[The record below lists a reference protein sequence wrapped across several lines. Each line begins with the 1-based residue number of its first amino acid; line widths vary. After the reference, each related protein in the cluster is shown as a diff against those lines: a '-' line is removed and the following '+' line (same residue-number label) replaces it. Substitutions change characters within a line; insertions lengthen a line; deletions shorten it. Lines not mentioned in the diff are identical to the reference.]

1 MENVGQYSSTLVYPS
16 PTSRTHDTPDNHPV
30 NASSSWLQNHKPSA
44 GSPGAHNQPTPVYPV
59 VDRSADHENYASP
72 PASASYGSMHS
83 ADQFS
88 NYPQS
93 PSVRTTDEAH
103 SLAGMNLASQV
114 SGSVGPDR
122 VTRRQARTHSSLHLG
137 IRRDR
142 PPQADVQNGQH
153 DGDEQSTYFM
163 SPASAISRPQT
174 PTHCPDSARY
184 QQQTDRSSMYSIP
197 PSNGTGGMPL
207 QSPRYLPT
215 PVSGSP
221 YSPFSLFPA
230 HSRST
235 SSYST
240 SNPRSTSPALSAA
253 SALTSISSSNST
265 PNTQTFAAYPLPSP
279 PGGPVVQRA
288 KQRKQRLFNVD
299 RKAICVYHQENPN
312 ARQEDIAARY
322 GVERSTI
329 SKILKH
335 KTKWM
340 NVPEDD
346 DMRVAKHRPSKFPE
360 VEEELVNWL
369 VQMKQQNTL
378 LTDALIRSK
387 AKETARNLQ
396 IPEERFKASSGWVEN
411 FKHRHNIRKGVWLGH
426 TKGLRATRG
435 IGATHLRK
443 GSNESALSPLNPA
456 FESRSEALARREST
470 NTADEDDMESED
482 DQDLDASHSG
492 QPVPGSSHSQPTEA
506 SVSHHPLP
514 PIWTMHHEPLS
525 SNETPISASGSQPSV
540 VPQHP
545 FSSHEDQHHDPA
557 VTNVHQNPI
566 SLPAQQHMSV
576 PQSQQDVELSGHGD
590 APATYPAPVVVYQI
604 APITSSGDTIPDI
617 SEAEEAIN
625 KVIHFVDTQSP
636 SILTPDERDVLAHIK
651 NALFQAASGVP
662 YVRERR

>member
-30 NASSSWLQNHKPSA
+30 NASSSC
-44 GSPGAHNQPTPVYPV
+44 QPTPVYPV

-93 PSVRTTDEAH
+93 PSV
-103 SLAGMNLASQV
+103 

-122 VTRRQARTHSSLHLG
+122 VTRRQTRTHSSLHLG

-142 PPQADVQNGQH
+142 PS
-153 DGDEQSTYFM
+153 QSGRPEWTTRRLMRSNLLSASQPAYFM

-184 QQQTDRSSMYSIP
+184 QQQTERNSMYSIP

-253 SALTSISSSNST
+253 SALTFHI
-265 PNTQTFAAYPLPSP
+265 TFAAYPLPSP
-279 PGGPVVQRA
+279 PVGPVIQRA

-299 RKAICVYHQENPN
+299 RKAIC
-312 ARQEDIAARY
+312 EDIAARY

-346 DMRVAKHRPSKFPE
+346 DMRCC
-360 VEEELVNWL
+360 
-369 VQMKQQNTL
+369 Q
-378 LTDALIRSK
+378 
-387 AKETARNLQ
+387 
-396 IPEERFKASSGWVEN
+396 
-411 FKHRHNIRKGVWLGH
+411 
-426 TKGLRATRG
+426 
-435 IGATHLRK
+435 
-443 GSNESALSPLNPA
+443 
-456 FESRSEALARREST
+456 
-470 NTADEDDMESED
+470 
-482 DQDLDASHSG
+482 
-492 QPVPGSSHSQPTEA
+492 
-506 SVSHHPLP
+506 
-514 PIWTMHHEPLS
+514 
-525 SNETPISASGSQPSV
+525 TP
-540 VPQHP
+540 
-545 FSSHEDQHHDPA
+545 
-557 VTNVHQNPI
+557 
-566 SLPAQQHMSV
+566 
-576 PQSQQDVELSGHGD
+576 
-590 APATYPAPVVVYQI
+590 
-604 APITSSGDTIPDI
+604 
-617 SEAEEAIN
+617 
-625 KVIHFVDTQSP
+625 
-636 SILTPDERDVLAHIK
+636 
-651 NALFQAASGVP
+651 
-662 YVRERR
+662 

>member
-59 VDRSADHENYASP
+59 VDRPADHENYASP

-197 PSNGTGGMPL
+197 PSNGAGGMPL

-235 SSYST
+235 SSYTT
-240 SNPRSTSPALSAA
+240 SNQRSTSPALSAA

-279 PGGPVVQRA
+279 PVGPVVQRA

-378 LTDALIRSK
+378 LTDALIRNK

-426 TKGLRATRG
+426 NKGLRAARG

-470 NTADEDDMESED
+470 NTGDEDDMESED
-482 DQDLDASHSG
+482 DQDLDTSHSG
-492 QPVPGSSHSQPTEA
+492 QPVPGSSHSQPAEA

-545 FSSHEDQHHDPA
+545 FSSHEDQHPDPS
-557 VTNVHQNPI
+557 VTNVHQNSI

-576 PQSQQDVELSGHGD
+576 SQSQQDVQLSGHGD

-625 KVIHFVDTQSP
+625 KVIHFVDSQSP
-636 SILTPDERDVLAHIK
+636 SILTPDERDMLAHIK

>member
-1 MENVGQYSSTLVYPS
+1 
-16 PTSRTHDTPDNHPV
+16 
-30 NASSSWLQNHKPSA
+30 
-44 GSPGAHNQPTPVYPV
+44 
-59 VDRSADHENYASP
+59 
-72 PASASYGSMHS
+72 
-83 ADQFS
+83 
-88 NYPQS
+88 
-93 PSVRTTDEAH
+93 
-103 SLAGMNLASQV
+103 
-114 SGSVGPDR
+114 
-122 VTRRQARTHSSLHLG
+122 
-137 IRRDR
+137 
-142 PPQADVQNGQH
+142 
-153 DGDEQSTYFM
+153 
-163 SPASAISRPQT
+163 
-174 PTHCPDSARY
+174 
-184 QQQTDRSSMYSIP
+184 
-197 PSNGTGGMPL
+197 MPL

-230 HSRST
+230 HSRSA

-279 PGGPVVQRA
+279 PVGPVAQRA

-378 LTDALIRSK
+378 LTDALIRNK

-411 FKHRHNIRKGVWLGH
+411 FKHRHNIRKGVWLGYSKVLH
-426 TKGLRATRG
+426 PTRG

-443 GSNESALSPLNPA
+443 GSNENALSPLNPA
-456 FESRSEALARREST
+456 FESRSETLARREST
-470 NTADEDDMESED
+470 NTGDEDDMESED
-482 DQDLDASHSG
+482 DQDLDASQSH
-492 QPVPGSSHSQPTEA
+492 QPVPGSSHSQQAEA
-506 SVSHHPLP
+506 SASHHPLP

-525 SNETPISASGSQPSV
+525 SNETPISASGSQPC
-540 VPQHP
+540 
-545 FSSHEDQHHDPA
+545 
-557 VTNVHQNPI
+557 
-566 SLPAQQHMSV
+566 QHMPVS
-576 PQSQQDVELSGHGD
+576 QSQQDVQLSSHGD
-590 APATYPAPVVVYQI
+590 APTTYPAPVVVYQI
-604 APITSSGDTIPDI
+604 APITSSGSTIPDI
-617 SEAEEAIN
+617 TEAEEAIN
-625 KVIHFVDTQSP
+625 KVIHFVDSQSP
-636 SILTPDERDVLAHIK
+636 GILNQDERDMLTQIK

>member
-1 MENVGQYSSTLVYPS
+1 
-16 PTSRTHDTPDNHPV
+16 
-30 NASSSWLQNHKPSA
+30 
-44 GSPGAHNQPTPVYPV
+44 
-59 VDRSADHENYASP
+59 
-72 PASASYGSMHS
+72 
-83 ADQFS
+83 
-88 NYPQS
+88 
-93 PSVRTTDEAH
+93 
-103 SLAGMNLASQV
+103 
-114 SGSVGPDR
+114 
-122 VTRRQARTHSSLHLG
+122 
-137 IRRDR
+137 
-142 PPQADVQNGQH
+142 
-153 DGDEQSTYFM
+153 
-163 SPASAISRPQT
+163 
-174 PTHCPDSARY
+174 
-184 QQQTDRSSMYSIP
+184 
-197 PSNGTGGMPL
+197 
-207 QSPRYLPT
+207 
-215 PVSGSP
+215 
-221 YSPFSLFPA
+221 
-230 HSRST
+230 
-235 SSYST
+235 
-240 SNPRSTSPALSAA
+240 
-253 SALTSISSSNST
+253 
-265 PNTQTFAAYPLPSP
+265 
-279 PGGPVVQRA
+279 
-288 KQRKQRLFNVD
+288 
-299 RKAICVYHQENPN
+299 
-312 ARQEDIAARY
+312 
-322 GVERSTI
+322 
-329 SKILKH
+329 
-335 KTKWM
+335 M

-426 TKGLRATRG
+426 TKGLRAARG

-506 SVSHHPLP
+506 AVSHHPLP

-557 VTNVHQNPI
+557 
-566 SLPAQQHMSV
+566 
-576 PQSQQDVELSGHGD
+576 SQQDVELSGHGD
-590 APATYPAPVVVYQI
+590 APTTYPAPVVVYQI